1 MMKKTNL
8 MTTKT
13 RLVRKSKD
21 LKEHAIKITNYEKK
35 KCHRSYLD
43 QTSCHSFKK
52 VRDHFHYTGTH
63 RRAADS
69 ICNVRY
75 EKSKEIFAV
84 LHNGSNYD
92 FHFIIKELAEK
103 IKWQLECLGENQK
116 KKKKKKKID
125 NVFSA
130 NKKRNQKQRKE
141 FFNHITQ
148 I

>member
-1 MMKKTNL
+1 

-69 ICNVRY
+69 IY
-75 EKSKEIFAV
+75 
-84 LHNGSNYD
+84 
-92 FHFIIKELAEK
+92 FIIKELAEK
-103 IKWQLECLGENQK
+103 IKWQLECLGENP
-116 KKKKKKKID
+116 KKKKKKID

>member
-13 RLVRKSKD
+13 RLVRKSKN

-35 KCHRSYLD
+35 KCHHSHLD
-43 QTSCHSFKK
+43 QTSCHTFKK

-103 IKWQLECLGENQK
+103 IKWQLECLGENPK
-116 KKKKKKKID
+116 KKKKKKKK
-125 NVFSA
+125 N
-130 NKKRNQKQRKE
+130 R
-141 FFNHITQ
+141 
-148 I
+148 

>member
-1 MMKKTNL
+1 

-103 IKWQLECLGENQK
+103 IKWQLECLGENP
-116 KKKKKKKID
+116 KKID